1 MISFLKNIMKK
12 KKFKIRE
19 TTRFVFRTNSN
30 EVNSAND
37 TTKTDPTTT
46 TTTTTGIYQR

>member
-1 MISFLKNIMKK
+1 MKK

-19 TTRFVFRTNSN
+19 TTCFVFRAGLS
-30 EVNSAND
+30 VNSAND

-46 TTTTTGIYQR
+46 TTTTITTGIYPR